1 MNIIITGTSRGIG
14 KGLCEHFLS
23 KRHIV
28 AGCSRSPSTIKHEN
42 YLHYELDV
50 HDESKVVSMVRDVYR
65 QLGQVDALINNAGIA
80 SMNHLFLTPVSTLE
94 KVFAT
99 NVFGTFLFL
108 REAAKVMK
116 NTGWAGNGRIVNLAT
131 VATPLNLEGELA
143 YASSKAA
150 VETMTKIAARELARF
165 NITVNAVGP
174 TPVPTD
180 LIKSVPKEKMDRLLE
195 RQAINRFGNIEDVI
209 NVIEFYLRP
218 ESNFITGQILYL
230 GGV

>member
-23 KRHIV
+23 KRHNV

-108 REAAKVMK
+108 RETAKVMK
-116 NTGWAGNGRIVNLAT
+116 TGRIVNMAT

-180 LIKSVPKEKMDRLLE
+180 LIKSVPKEKMDKLLD
-195 RQAINRFGNIEDVI
+195 RQAIKRFGNIEDVI
-209 NVIEFYLRP
+209 NVIDFFLKP
-218 ESNFITGQILYL
+218 TSNFVTGQIVYL

>member
-23 KRHIV
+23 KRHNV

-108 REAAKVMK
+108 RETAKVMK
-116 NTGWAGNGRIVNLAT
+116 NTGNGRIVNLAT

-180 LIKSVPKEKMDRLLE
+180 LIKSVPKEKMDKLLD
-195 RQAINRFGNIEDVI
+195 RQAIKRFGNIEDVI
-209 NVIEFYLRP
+209 NVIDFFLKP
-218 ESNFITGQILYL
+218 TSNFVTGQIVYL